1 LENFAMKR
9 IGIVAAALVALTIV
23 GASFASA
30 QTAKGVYIMTSGTFG
45 PFSIRGLIPA
55 VPEDKDRQITI
66 PVMMAAIDH
75 AKGLVVYDSGSNVAV
90 ADGKCKEYW
99 AAGMC
104 DFLKPSQKRADIIDM
119 QLKKAG
125 KDIKDVKAYVMGH
138 SHLDH
143 AGNLEMFGH
152 ALIFAQE
159 SEIHQARWQAPWQA
173 GPAFV
178 KGDHDGTDA
187 FNYAPLNGDYDI
199 FGDGAVVV
207 LDTRGHTLGTS
218 SVYVKLPSGPLVVA
232 GDAIWMEENLEGYP
246 AGLNYSVQQYFA
258 SIDRLKWIRDMQGA
272 TLVMGHSAN
281 QLAGGVYNK
290 WQK

>member
-1 LENFAMKR
+1 MA
-9 IGIVAAALVALTIV
+9 VLTIV
-23 GASFASA
+23 GATFASA
-30 QTAKGVYIMTSGTFG
+30 QTAKGVYIMSSGTFG

-55 VPEDKDRQITI
+55 IPEDKDRQISI
-66 PVMMAAIDH
+66 PIMMALVDH
-75 AKGLVVYDSGSNVAV
+75 PKGLVQYDSGNNIAV
-90 ADGKCKEYW
+90 SDGKCKDYW

-104 DFLKPSQKRADIIDM
+104 DFLKPSQKRADVVDM
-119 QLKKAG
+119 QIKKAG
-125 KDIKDVKAYVMGH
+125 FDIKDVKAYVMGH
-138 SHLDH
+138 AHLDH

-152 ALIFAQE
+152 ALIFAQQD
-159 SEIHQARWQAPWQA
+159 EIYQARWQAPFQK

-178 KGDHDGTDA
+178 KGDHDGADD
-187 FNYAPLNGDYDI
+187 FNYAPLKGDYDI

-258 SIDRLKWIRDMQGA
+258 SIDRIKWIRDMQGA
-272 TLVMGHSAN
+272 KVIMGHSAN
-281 QLAGGVYNK
+281 QYKTEYNK
-290 WQK
+290 WSK